1 MEGPFIY
8 DKYVTGKNF
17 IGRKND
23 CSILSNIL
31 LSGKHVAI
39 YDAPKTGK
47 ASLIQQTLFNMRLD
61 RDRKQFSIGE
71 LSLLN
76 VRDTKS
82 FLKKFGETVI
92 RTEASTPKEYSDI
105 ISTYLHDT
113 HFIFNT
119 PNYSKFDEILT
130 LDGDIDE
137 NDIKAILNLPV
148 ALASAVGQPLYLI
161 INEFQNITFTEDADR
176 LLKAMENVI
185 EENKNNKNPGCSLII
200 CGSMLNAMS
209 EIFEIKKYF
218 YRQVEHLSLSQTD
231 EKEIIEYIIKGFLSS
246 GKVIEKE
253 SLIDICKLFR
263 NNLWYVNHFAAICNS
278 LSKGYITEAT
288 ITEALDNLISIHS
301 PRFAAY
307 MNSLTTF
314 QVNLLQAIL
323 DGHKKFST
331 SEAISK
337 YGLNSS
343 ANVKRLKDALI
354 KKEIVSFRESENP
367 IIIDPLF
374 EFWVKKYFFEME

>member
-1 MEGPFIY
+1 
-8 DKYVTGKNF
+8 
-17 IGRKND
+17 
-23 CSILSNIL
+23 
-31 LSGKHVAI
+31 
-39 YDAPKTGK
+39 
-47 ASLIQQTLFNMRLD
+47 
-61 RDRKQFSIGE
+61 
-71 LSLLN
+71 
-76 VRDTKS
+76 
-82 FLKKFGETVI
+82 
-92 RTEASTPKEYSDI
+92 
-105 ISTYLHDT
+105 
-113 HFIFNT
+113 
-119 PNYSKFDEILT
+119 
-130 LDGDIDE
+130 
-137 NDIKAILNLPV
+137 
-148 ALASAVGQPLYLI
+148 
-161 INEFQNITFTEDADR
+161 
-176 LLKAMENVI
+176 MENVI
-185 EENKNNKNPGCSLII
+185 EENKDNKNPGCSLII

-263 NNLWYVNHFAAICNS
+263 NNVWYVNHFAAICNS

-374 EFWVKKYFFEME
+374 EFWVRKYFFEME